1 MQDINIFCVVL
12 FFLVRFSTAAEP
24 NFSIFKMNKLMQLNG
39 FHLPGV
45 VFYYTST
52 RTFFD
57 INDSIILLI
66 VNNSF
71 RIGFDLL
78 LKYLNAY
85 KLPIYTMIGSKK
97 MAPNQIKI

>member
-1 MQDINIFCVVL
+1 MKQLDAIEWFSPARSSFLLHIN
-12 FFLVRFSTAAEP
+12 
-24 NFSIFKMNKLMQLNG
+24 Q
-39 FHLPGV
+39 
-45 VFYYTST
+45 
-52 RTFFD
+52 TFFD
-57 INDSIILLI
+57 INDSIILI
-66 VNNSF
+66 VNISF